1 MMKGLMGWCLNHE
14 TALDRVRARADATE
28 DELNSLKT
36 WKVGIEKKFA
46 TSENVRK
53 ELEENVETLKKVLE
67 DNKKEIK
74 DAKDQICQAKE
85 AAVHEYRDSDAF
97 LEELETSYA
106 DGFNDA
112 VR

>member
-1 MMKGLMGWCLNHE
+1 M
-14 TALDRVRARADATE
+14 
-28 DELNSLKT
+28 
-36 WKVGIEKKFA
+36 
-46 TSENVRK
+46 
-53 ELEENVETLKKVLE
+53 ETLKKVLE